1 MLKITGAE
9 AAKKKI
15 PISPPLAVFVD
26 PTDNLYPGN
35 DNLLPFFFYKT
46 GQRKEKSVCFLDR
59 EKNGVKESIVIK
71 SIHPLFPFSQYTFL
85 RESVCV
91 CCWKLGFSLPP
102 PTVQCVPEEM
112 GVD

>member
-35 DNLLPFFFYKT
+35 DNLLPFFFFTKL
-46 GQRKEKSVCFLDR
+46 VR
-59 EKNGVKESIVIK
+59 EKKRVFAFSIAK
-71 SIHPLFPFSQYTFL
+71 RT
-85 RESVCV
+85 
-91 CCWKLGFSLPP
+91 G
-102 PTVQCVPEEM
+102 
-112 GVD
+112 